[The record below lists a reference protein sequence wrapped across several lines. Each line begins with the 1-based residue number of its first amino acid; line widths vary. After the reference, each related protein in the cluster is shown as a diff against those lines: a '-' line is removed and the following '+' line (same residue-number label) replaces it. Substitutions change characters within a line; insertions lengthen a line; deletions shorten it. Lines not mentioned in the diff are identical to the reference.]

1 MTLPSN
7 FVGTVRRRPR
17 PVTPEVNA
25 YLQALPDNRRARIT
39 GLIDMIA
46 ALYPDA
52 LLDLKYRM
60 PAFSQGDGWVSVGSQ
75 KHYVSLYA
83 CSAEHLAAFR
93 ELHPGVKGGKGRLNF
108 RDRDDIALDDLKQ
121 VVRSA
126 MEQ

>member
-1 MTLPSN
+1 M
-7 FVGTVRRRPR
+7 
-17 PVTPEVNA
+17 TPEVNA

-60 PAFSQGDGWVSVGSQ
+60 PTFSQGDGSVSVGSQ
-75 KHYVSLYA
+75 EHYVSLYA

-93 ELHPGVKGGKGRLNF
+93 SCTQASKVARAVSTFAIVTILPWTISSRWCARLWSS
-108 RDRDDIALDDLKQ
+108 DI
-121 VVRSA
+121 
-126 MEQ
+126 E